1 MVHTALNLDPDE
13 FDNCQIGVDT
23 DITFCLKE
31 FRVSNIKKPAA
42 SVQNLGVFGIAIL
55 LAIFAKCVTE
65 FRSTETFLVLMI
77 HKISS
82 LHFAKNAW

>member
-31 FRVSNIKKPAA
+31 FRVSNTKKPAA
-42 SVQNLGVFGIAIL
+42 SVQNLGVFLIAIL
-55 LAIFAKCVTE
+55 LAILAKCVTE
-65 FRSTETFLVLMI
+65 FRSTETLFGTDD
-77 HKISS
+77 SY
-82 LHFAKNAW
+82 FAKNT